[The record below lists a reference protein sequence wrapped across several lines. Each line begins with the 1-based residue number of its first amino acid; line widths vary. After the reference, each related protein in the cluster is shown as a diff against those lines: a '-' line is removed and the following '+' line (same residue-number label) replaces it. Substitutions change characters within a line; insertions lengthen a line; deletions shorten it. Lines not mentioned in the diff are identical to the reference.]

1 MDGKTRGRGGGG
13 GGGNLEKKISFAG
26 KLGTENEKAIDSIA
40 NVNASFFQFE
50 NRWS

>member
-1 MDGKTRGRGGGG
+1 MG
-13 GGGNLEKKISFAG
+13 GGGNLKKKTLFAR
-26 KLGTENEKAIDSIA
+26 KLGTDNEKALGSIA